1 MPSDKTDFFI
11 LFFFHPDFTV
21 GTVMATFA
29 STVLPSTPSALPFS
43 VMSYGVKRF
52 RLADFTANRELHPAL
67 KIFLLCCGKL
77 SLGSH
82 EHPPVALSSFFRLQS
97 YKKKCIFHYL
107 LQKNR
112 GNGNKKTI
120 FGRTEVQPYIIIWC
134 HFRGSPRLSASTLLV
149 LQSSFG
155 NV

>member
-1 MPSDKTDFFI
+1 
-11 LFFFHPDFTV
+11 
-21 GTVMATFA
+21 
-29 STVLPSTPSALPFS
+29 
-43 VMSYGVKRF
+43 VKRF
-52 RLADFTANRELHPAL
+52 RLADFTADRELHPAL

-112 GNGNKKTI
+112 GKGNKKDDIRACGGATVHYYMMLFSGQSKVVRLNI
-120 FGRTEVQPYIIIWC
+120 V
-134 HFRGSPRLSASTLLV
+134 SPVILFWKCVSKTCVIAFKMICVFVFCVS
-149 LQSSFG
+149 
-155 NV
+155 